1 MSQAIVVILVI
12 RNFGVSQI
20 LSYLIT
26 SGQLRVAAKEAVQK
40 TSLANFVNLI
50 DGEKE

>member
-26 SGQLRVAAKEAVQK
+26 SGQLRVAAKEESKKLV
-40 TSLANFVNLI
+40 
-50 DGEKE
+50 